1 MTTVPGV
8 NVTAARIREA
18 SGKTESMG
26 GECGT
31 FPAQRPVQRRART
44 TTPEQR
50 PNRQRGTTD
59 DQHPG

>member
-31 FPAQRPVQRRART
+31 FPAQRPVQRRARN
-44 TTPEQR
+44 TTPNNPTREEHR
-50 PNRQRGTTD
+50 
-59 DQHPG
+59 